1 MVPSKGEEMSEALK
15 NLFPKFD
22 RNGNGAISFREFMR
36 TIKKIVQGL
45 EFSMSNE
52 EIIELFEE
60 LDTNGDG
67 EISEEEFEE
76 FPNLMNRWWWIVVVI
91 IFVVGYILLTRHSG
105 RTELGMNYYHSSQLI
120 NPKLLSFFPI
130 DQSNP

>member
-15 NLFPKFD
+15 NLFPEFD

-36 TIKKIVQGL
+36 TIKKIVEGL

-60 LDTNGDG
+60 LDTNGNG

-76 FPNLMNRWWWIVVVI
+76 FPNLMNRGWFWIVIAVI
-91 IFVVGYILLTRHSG
+91 IVVACIICTSPNNDCTCNG
-105 RTELGMNYYHSSQLI
+105 SQRI
-120 NPKLLSFFPI
+120 EHELLSFFPI
-130 DQSNP
+130 EPSNP